1 MDAKIILSVTN
12 LMFSL
17 NVRVSYTLNIF
28 MMTYAKEENSVAFMK
43 QNCYLRKA
51 LEMTAELFWCNPYLL
66 VALLRFRLVKG
77 HSNKIQNMH
86 SCVEKFGVML
96 ASGCGCPGGVI
107 DLALSVWIWMEHS
120 ASLCFS
126 ETGHMDRGR
135 K

>member
-43 QNCYLRKA
+43 QNY
-51 LEMTAELFWCNPYLL
+51 Y
-66 VALLRFRLVKG
+66 LRFRLVKG

-126 ETGHMDRGR
+126 ETGHMDRGC